1 MSTHLCPRNERSIS
15 RPEFDERQ
23 ILDDKRL
30 RVTADHLTSH
40 WSPDR
45 LSATLFLRLQ
55 RANDLIAQAK
65 RICLGRSLTF

>member
-1 MSTHLCPRNERSIS
+1 MSTHLCFCNERSIS

-23 ILDDKRL
+23 IMGDKRL
-30 RVTADHLTSH
+30 RVTADHLTNH
-40 WSPDR
+40 WTSDR
-45 LSATLFLRLQ
+45 FSATLFLRLQ